1 MDQKIQPQHIVRAA
15 ILKAMG
21 HPTRL
26 FILEELNKQE
36 RCVNE
41 LTIMIGSDVSTVSKH
56 LSVLKNAGLVFDT
69 KRGNSIF
76 YRLCCSGILEI
87 LNSVQN
93 VIKTN
98 IDRQMEIAQC
108 CGLTKNKP

>member
-1 MDQKIQPQHIVRAA
+1 MEQKIQPQYGARAV

-41 LTIMIGSDVSTVSKH
+41 LTEMIGSDVSTVSKH
-56 LSVLKNAGLVFDT
+56 LSVLKNAGLVYDD
-69 KRGNSIF
+69 KRGNSIY
-76 YRLCCSGILEI
+76 YRLCCSCILDI
-87 LNSVQN
+87 VNSVQT
-93 VIKTN
+93 VIKTKVEK
-98 IDRQMEIAQC
+98 QMEIAQC
-108 CGLTKNKP
+108 CGITRK